1 MFLFFE
7 ANIQQFLAIKDH
19 ILEKKKEKQIL
30 FDDNHFHSITF
41 IGYIQNFIIN
51 LFH

>member
-30 FDDNHFHSITF
+30 FDDNYFHYFYWLHIE
-41 IGYIQNFIIN
+41 
-51 LFH
+51 FHH

>member
-19 ILEKKKEKQIL
+19 ILEKKKKNKFYLMTIT
-30 FDDNHFHSITF
+30 FITF
-41 IGYIQNFIIN
+41 IGYI
-51 LFH
+51 